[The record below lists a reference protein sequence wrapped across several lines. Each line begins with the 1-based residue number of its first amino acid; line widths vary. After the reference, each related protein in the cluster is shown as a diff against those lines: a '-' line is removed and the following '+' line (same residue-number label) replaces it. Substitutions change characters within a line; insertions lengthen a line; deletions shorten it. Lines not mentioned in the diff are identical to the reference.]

1 MIKVR
6 REKNVKKI
14 IRGKEDKRI
23 YKEEE
28 RKTNIYIVIV
38 LIIYYIGLEKLAH
51 THLYISTSI

>member
-38 LIIYYIGLEKLAH
+38 LIIYYIGLK
-51 THLYISTSI
+51 S